1 MADPDD
7 RGKAAVPAVERALQ
21 VLGADAG
28 TARIAARSL
37 DADQDGRIAEDE
49 AVSAFA
55 DYFTVIAPD
64 A

>member
-1 MADPDD
+1 
-7 RGKAAVPAVERALQ
+7 
-21 VLGADAG
+21 DAG
-28 TARIAARSL
+28 TARLAARSL